1 MKKVKYLLVCEGP
14 TDVAFLKRLSSQLGK
29 DLGAEVTIQELSPQ
43 RDATT
48 GEWPAHGWN
57 AVRTWCKS
65 WSVKSDDDLANI
77 PNHFVEL
84 AKRRTWKALV
94 NNTSADGLIIQMDT
108 DIAEHIT
115 DLDERFPNT
124 ALNRREFCEQAL
136 LNWINETETS
146 REKPFLLL
154 PSYAIETW
162 LLALYDPSESVFSD
176 LKTGFN
182 YEDIVNLEDRLISL
196 GFSSKKKKGVVRLA
210 KKDNQYVNYAD
221 RVFINFKTVKSR
233 CSEAEK
239 FESFLIESIGKQRV
253 S

>member
-1 MKKVKYLLVCEGP
+1 MKKLKYLLVCEGP
-14 TDVAFLKRLSSQLGK
+14 TDVAFLKRLSSKLGK

-65 WSVKSDDDLANI
+65 WRVKSDDDFASI
-77 PNHFVEL
+77 APHFVEL

-94 NNTSADGLIIQMDT
+94 KTSADGLIIQMDT

-124 ALNRREFCEQAL
+124 ALGRREFCEKAL
-136 LNWINETETS
+136 FNWINESETS
-146 REKPFLLL
+146 EEKPVFLL
-154 PSYAIETW
+154 PSYAMETW
-162 LLALYDPSESVFSD
+162 LLALYDPSENVFSD
-176 LKTGFN
+176 LGTGFN
-182 YEDIVNLEDRLISL
+182 YEEIVNLEDRLISL
-196 GFSSKKKKGVVRLA
+196 GFSSKKKKGVDRLA
-210 KKDNQYVNYAD
+210 KKDSQYLNYAD
-221 RVFINFKTVKSR
+221 RVYNNFQTVKSR

-239 FESFLIESIGKQRV
+239 FECFLIESIRNQ
-253 S
+253 